1 MNAAVTL
8 RGPDGLV
15 HELVPGDII
24 GRTWAAALLI
34 NDGRVSEAHAM
45 VSLREGELQL
55 VGLRGGFAV
64 DGRPLS
70 QATLLPGMQVQLARD
85 VVIEVLSVR
94 LPDRVLGIEGRTL
107 ARQALPGVCSVV
119 VDPGPRLVRGWVE
132 DAAAHLWWADEGW
145 WARAPGGE
153 ARAVAAGDVLLAG
166 AEALVL
172 VDLPLRAA
180 GPLAT
185 RRSGE
190 FDAPL
195 TVVARFHTAH
205 IQRDGAV
212 IVSLSGQ
219 SARVISELVSL
230 GGPVGWVTLSELL
243 WPELSDPAL
252 RRPRL
257 DVLLSRLRARLR
269 AAGVRDDLVRSDG
282 AGQVEL
288 LIHPRD
294 TLVDET

>member
-1 MNAAVTL
+1 
-8 RGPDGLV
+8 
-15 HELVPGDII
+15 
-24 GRTWAAALLI
+24 
-34 NDGRVSEAHAM
+34 
-45 VSLREGELQL
+45 
-55 VGLRGGFAV
+55 
-64 DGRPLS
+64 
-70 QATLLPGMQVQLARD
+70 
-85 VVIEVLSVR
+85 
-94 LPDRVLGIEGRTL
+94 
-107 ARQALPGVCSVV
+107 
-119 VDPGPRLVRGWVE
+119 
-132 DAAAHLWWADEGW
+132 
-145 WARAPGGE
+145 
-153 ARAVAAGDVLLAG
+153 
-166 AEALVL
+166 
-172 VDLPLRAA
+172 
-180 GPLAT
+180 
-185 RRSGE
+185 
-190 FDAPL
+190 
-195 TVVARFHTAH
+195 
-205 IQRDGAV
+205 V